1 MGGEVFSGVFEVYRF
16 AFSSLDVAFVNLLFT
31 KGEGDDLK
39 ADLVNSRIAV

>member
-1 MGGEVFSGVFEVYRF
+1 MDGEDFSGVFEVYWF

-31 KGEGDDLK
+31 KSEGNDLK